1 VKIRKELLMRRRQTD
16 IAAAALIAAVAG
28 LALCSMPAR
37 ADEPKVDKSGYSLFR
52 PTPDSALRDFAADRP
67 AKSYGPITIDA
78 GRVQLETELYNYAHA
93 KVDGIRTQTHVGP
106 NPTARIGLTK
116 DLEFQVNYTPFVRQ
130 RVTDTTVTPND
141 VTSAS
146 GGSDTFLRLKYN
158 LIGNDD
164 GSKVQVGLLPYVK
177 FGTAPE
183 SLGGNKATEGGL
195 IVAYAFSLP
204 NDWSLTLNTEW
215 DSLKNSTNGTFHS
228 QLQQTIGLSKLVAK
242 DLTMTVELFGLANYD
257 PTLVKSVRQYSFDT
271 ALAWAVRKDLQL
283 DVGANFGLN
292 SQTPALQVYTGITRR
307 F

>member
-1 VKIRKELLMRRRQTD
+1 MIRRLNDTASAAA
-16 IAAAALIAAVAG
+16 IAALAAM
-28 LALCSMPAR
+28 ALNASPLH
-37 ADEPKVDKSGYSLFR
+37 ADEPKADKRGYWLLN
-52 PTPDSALRDFAADRP
+52 PTPESALREFAADRP
-67 AKSYGPITIDA
+67 AKSYGPTTIDA
-78 GRVQLETELYNYAHA
+78 GRVQLETELYSYSRL
-93 KVDGIRTQTHVGP
+93 KVDGIRTQTQVGP

-116 DLEFQVNYTPFVRQ
+116 DLEFQANYTPFVHQ
-130 RVTDTTVTPND
+130 RVTDTTVTPSA
-141 VTSAS
+141 TESAS

-164 GSKVQVGLLPYVK
+164 GSKVQIGLLPYVK

-215 DSLKNSTNGTFHS
+215 DSLKNSTNSAFHS
-228 QLQQTIGLSKLVAK
+228 QLQQTVGLSKLIAK
-242 DLTMTVELFGLANYD
+242 DLTWTVELWGLANYD
-257 PTLVKSVRQYSFDT
+257 PTLVTSVRQYSFDT

-292 SQTPALQVYTGITRR
+292 NQTPALQVYTGITRR

>member
-1 VKIRKELLMRRRQTD
+1 MSRRPTD
-16 IAAAALIAAVAG
+16 IASAATIAALTA
-28 LALCSMPAR
+28 LALFSMPAR
-37 ADEPKVDKSGYSLFR
+37 ADGPAVDKRGYWLFN

-67 AKSYGPITIDA
+67 AKSYGPLTIDA
-78 GRVQLETELYNYAHA
+78 GRVQLETELYNYSHA

-116 DLEFQVNYTPFVRQ
+116 DLEFQVNYTPFVHQ
-130 RVTDTTVTPND
+130 RVTDTTVTPN
-141 VTSAS
+141 VTTSAS

-164 GSKVQVGLLPYVK
+164 GSKVQVGLVPYVK
-177 FGTAPE
+177 FGTAQE

-228 QLQQTIGLSKLVAK
+228 QLQQTVGLSKLIAK
-242 DLTMTVELFGLANYD
+242 DLTMTVELWGLANYD
-257 PTLVKSVRQYSFDT
+257 PTLVRQTRQYSFDT

-283 DVGANFGLN
+283 DIGANFGLN